1 MIRGDKTVKRTI
13 SIIFIILMIVSACNV
28 EKYPEAAM
36 NRESLQTGDS
46 ENSAT
51 SGVFKSQKESQMI
64 EESQN
69 AIGALS
75 PEDALDYMKKTEN
88 LVIIDVAAAKWYN
101 KNHFVGAINIPIEE
115 LNSEEEDAFYM
126 DIPTDRPVLMH
137 CRLGMIVPEAYE
149 RMRELRPD
157 VPEISYIDGS
167 PLFDDYNVWLSKQ

>member
-1 MIRGDKTVKRTI
+1 
-13 SIIFIILMIVSACNV
+13 
-28 EKYPEAAM
+28 
-36 NRESLQTGDS
+36 
-46 ENSAT
+46 
-51 SGVFKSQKESQMI
+51 
-64 EESQN
+64 
-69 AIGALS
+69 
-75 PEDALDYMKKTEN
+75 MKKTEN

-157 VPEISYIDGS
+157 IPEISYIAGS
-167 PLFDDYNVWLSKQ
+167 PLFDDYNEWLSKQ